1 MNVLA
6 NTFGQRRSSAV
17 LLTALTGSAIAGSLD
32 LAFAFTFYGM
42 HGATPLRILQS
53 IASGVLGMNSFS
65 GGWMSAALGAF
76 CHYFILAVATY
87 LFLLASRRIAALV
100 KHYLACGLLY
110 GVTIYLFM
118 HYIVVPLSAAPA
130 FKTTPGA
137 VIGELGSHLVVGL
150 AIALVV
156 RRHSPRA

>member
-1 MNVLA
+1 MNALARTVRHANSSSVLI
-6 NTFGQRRSSAV
+6 
-17 LLTALTGSAIAGSLD
+17 TALTGSAIAGSLD

-53 IASGVLGMNSFS
+53 IASGLLGMNSFS
-65 GGWMSAALGAF
+65 GGWMSAALGVL

-87 LFLLASRRIAALV
+87 LFLVASRRVVALV
-100 KHYLACGLLY
+100 QHYIVCGLLY
-110 GVTIYLFM
+110 GVTIYLLM
-118 HYIVVPLSAAPA
+118 HYVVVPLSAAPV

-137 VIGELGSHLVVGL
+137 VIGELGSHLLVGL

-156 RRHSPRA
+156 RRHFRRT